1 MKVKEI
7 KEMSSSGLEQNVVSE
22 SPKMRSGRLV
32 YGLYHGIKTY
42 QLVFTKIIKDTLD
55 YSRLVDEVNYYFLR
69 DEPYYLYRDF
79 RKKADRVDLPKKR
92 AKVFTKSIDHQKNG
106 LKVEFTAKLESYELP
121 YEEDTEVQRVT
132 WTATHSW
139 HNKGGHRLDPRYCP
153 MKMTITVSGSGAE
166 LKVLFNGQP
175 YFWYKKS
182 VKQGDI
188 FIIDGT
194 DVEKNRYNCFEDCHK
209 QTSFLKTGNNR
220 IDIQGAS
227 CEALFEY
234 RLLYL

>member
-1 MKVKEI
+1 MFSIEFLDGERLSADERGWKV

-92 AKVFTKSIDHQKNG
+92 AKVFTKSIDHQKMG
-106 LKVEFTAKLESYELP
+106 LKLNL
-121 YEEDTEVQRVT
+121 QL
-132 WTATHSW
+132 SW
-139 HNKGGHRLDPRYCP
+139 NLMNYPTKKILRF
-153 MKMTITVSGSGAE
+153 SGSLGR
-166 LKVLFNGQP
+166 QH
-175 YFWYKKS
+175 
-182 VKQGDI
+182 I
-188 FIIDGT
+188 HGT
-194 DVEKNRYNCFEDCHK
+194 IRE
-209 QTSFLKTGNNR
+209 G
-220 IDIQGAS
+220 I
-227 CEALFEY
+227 ALT
-234 RLLYL
+234 LVIAQ